1 MLVLKKSVYLIFTCC
16 LLSLTATGAKYELE
30 EALIKSRIDSMESQV
45 VSLRYDN
52 IVRSYLKT
60 YTINGRDKSERILGR
75 RLIYFPI
82 FESYIKKYNLPDD
95 LKYLPIVES
104 ALEPR
109 AVSVV
114 GAGGL
119 WQFMPETGR
128 YYGLEINSE
137 VDERCDPH
145 YSTEAAM
152 QYLSALYK
160 RFNDWELAIA
170 AYNSG
175 GGRVSRAMKRARSK
189 DFWRVKKYLPRETA
203 NYVPA
208 FIAATYLLKHYEAH
222 DLKPRVPSLDAQI
235 IEMTQLNRSMSFYEI
250 AQISGAA
257 LDIIE
262 LLNPAYSNS
271 YIPARAGKGRNLT
284 LPKRNMIP
292 FKAFLEA
299 GHSDAEKQA
308 AIATAPV
315 FISQPSSN
323 IIKAYEVETYL
334 LKAGDSLQ
342 VFAAQ
347 HQVPLV
353 QLQAWNKLNQLV
365 FEQDQKINVYVGQP
379 LGNNPMNLELKPIEP
394 IRTASLLKDQLPVRQ
409 HQEESIYEKE
419 LDRFLFQNEFLF
431 YWTPK
436 RERLSDIA
444 DKLPGVSLDDLLAL
458 NELKKDKV
466 IKSDEKLK
474 IKKLSF

>member
-16 LLSLTATGAKYELE
+16 LLSFTATGAKYELE

-45 VSLRYDN
+45 VSPRYDN

-128 YYGLEINSE
+128 YYGLEINSQ

-152 QYLSALYK
+152 KYLSALHK

-189 DFWRVKKYLPRETA
+189 DFWRVKRYLPRETA

-235 IEMTQLNRSMSFYEI
+235 IETTQLNRSMSFYEI

-271 YIPARAGKGRNLT
+271 YVPVRPGKGRNLT
-284 LPKRNMIP
+284 LPKRNMIS

-299 GHSDAEKQA
+299 GHSDAEKRA

-315 FISQPSSN
+315 FISQPSSK
-323 IIKAYEVETYL
+323 IIKAYEAETYL

-342 VFAAQ
+342 LFAAQ

-353 QLQAWNKLNQLV
+353 QLQAWNNLNQLV
-365 FEQDQKINVYVGQP
+365 FEQDQKINIYVGQP

-394 IRTASLLKDQLPVRQ
+394 IRTASLLQAQIPVRQ

-444 DKLPGVSLDDLLAL
+444 DKLPGVSLNDLLAL

>member
-1 MLVLKKSVYLIFTCC
+1 MFVIKQSVYLIFTCC
-16 LLSLTATGAKYELE
+16 LLSLTVSGAGYELE
-30 EALIKSRIDSMESQV
+30 EELIKGRIDSLESEV
-45 VSLRYDN
+45 VSPRYDR
-52 IVRSYLKT
+52 IVKSYLRT
-60 YTINGRDKSERILGR
+60 YTINGRNKTERILGR

-82 FESYIKKYNLPDD
+82 FEEYLKKYNLPDD

-128 YYGLEINSE
+128 YYGLEINSQ

-145 YSTEAAM
+145 YATDAAM
-152 QYLSALYK
+152 QYLSALHK

-189 DFWRVKKYLPRETA
+189 NFWSVKRYLPRETA

-208 FIAATYLLKHYEAH
+208 FIAASYLIKHYEAH
-222 DLKPRVPSLDAQI
+222 DLEPRIPSLDAQI
-235 IEMTQLNRSMSFYEI
+235 IETTQLTTPLSFYEI

-271 YIPARAGKGRNLT
+271 YIPVKPGKSRNLT
-284 LPKRNMIP
+284 LPKRNMITL
-292 FKAFLEA
+292 KAFLEA
-299 GHSDAEKQA
+299 GHSDAEKRA

-315 FISQPSSN
+315 FISQPDSK
-323 IIKAYEVETYL
+323 IIKAYESETYI

-342 VFAAQ
+342 YFAAT

-353 QLQAWNKLNQLV
+353 QLQSWNNLNQLT
-365 FEQDQKINVYVGQP
+365 FESDQKIKIYVGQP

-394 IRTASLLKDQLPVRQ
+394 IRASSLLKEELPLRR

-419 LDRFLFQNEFLF
+419 LDRFLFQNDYLF
-431 YWTPK
+431 YWTFK

-444 DKLPGVSLDDLLAL
+444 EKLPGVSLDDLLAL
-458 NELKKDKV
+458 NDIKKDKV
-466 IKSDEKLK
+466 IRQDEKLK

>member
-1 MLVLKKSVYLIFTCC
+1 MLVFKKSIYLIFACC
-16 LLSLTATGAKYELE
+16 LLSFVASGSKYELDE
-30 EALIKSRIDSMESQV
+30 EVIKSRIDSLESEV
-45 VSLRYDN
+45 VSPRYDN
-52 IVRSYLKT
+52 IVKSYLRT
-60 YTINGRDKSERILGR
+60 YTIRGRDKSERILGR

-82 FESYIKKYNLPDD
+82 FEQYIKKYNLPDD

-128 YYGLEINSE
+128 YYGLEINSQ

-145 YSTEAAM
+145 YSTDAAM
-152 QYLSALYK
+152 QYLSALYN

-189 DFWRVKKYLPRETA
+189 NFWRVKRYLPRETA

-222 DLKPRVPSLDAQI
+222 DLEPRVPSLDAQI
-235 IEMTQLNRSMSFYEI
+235 IETTQLNRSMSFYEI

-271 YIPARAGKGRNLT
+271 YIPVRPGKSRNLT

-292 FKAFLEA
+292 FVAFLEA
-299 GHSDAEKQA
+299 GHSDAEKRA

-315 FISQPSSN
+315 FISQPSSK
-323 IIKAYEVETYL
+323 IIKAYEAESYL

-342 VFAAQ
+342 LFAAQ

-353 QLQAWNKLNQLV
+353 QLQAWNNLNQLV
-365 FEQDQKINVYVGQP
+365 FEEDQEINIYVGQP

-394 IRTASLLKDQLPVRQ
+394 IRTASLLKEQLPLRQ
-409 HQEESIYEKE
+409 HREESIYEKE

-436 RERLSDIA
+436 RERLSAIA
-444 DKLPGVSLDDLLAL
+444 NKLPGVSLDDLLAL
-458 NELKKDKV
+458 NDLKKDKV

>member
-1 MLVLKKSVYLIFTCC
+1 MLVNKKSFYLVFACC
-16 LLSLTATGAKYELE
+16 LLTFVASGSKYELE
-30 EALIKSRIDSMESQV
+30 EEVIKSRIDSLKSEV
-45 VSLRYDN
+45 VSPRYDN
-52 IVRSYLKT
+52 IVKSYLRT
-60 YTINGRDKSERILGR
+60 YTVRGRDKSERILGR

-82 FESYIKKYNLPDD
+82 FEDYLKKYNLPED

-128 YYGLEINSE
+128 YYGLEINSQ

-145 YSTEAAM
+145 HSTDAAM
-152 QYLSALYK
+152 RYLSALYK

-189 DFWRVKKYLPRETA
+189 NFWRVKRYLPRETA

-208 FIAATYLLKHYEAH
+208 FIAATYLLKHYEEH
-222 DLKPRVPSLDAQI
+222 ELEPRMPSLDAQI
-235 IEMTQLNRSMSFYEI
+235 IETIQLDRSMSFYEV

-262 LLNPAYSNS
+262 LLNPSYSNS
-271 YIPARAGKGRNLT
+271 YIPVKPSKRRNLT
-284 LPKRNMIP
+284 LPKRNMIT

-299 GHSDAEKQA
+299 GHTDAEKRA

-315 FISQPSSN
+315 FISQPNSN
-323 IIKAYEVETYL
+323 IIKAYEAKTYT
-334 LKAGDSLQ
+334 LKAGDSLHH
-342 VFAAQ
+342 FAAQ

-353 QLQAWNKLNQLV
+353 QLQAWNKLNHLA
-365 FEQDQKINVYVGQP
+365 FETDQELKIYVGQP

-394 IRTASLLKDQLPVRQ
+394 IRTASLIQENLPIRQ
-409 HQEESIYEKE
+409 HREESIYEKE
-419 LDRFLFQNEFLF
+419 LERFLFQKEYLF
-431 YWTPK
+431 YWTPR

-444 DKLPGVSLDDLLAL
+444 DKLPGISLEDLLVL
-458 NELKKDKV
+458 NEFKKDKV
-466 IKSDEKLK
+466 IRSDEKLK